1 MTHDLRPED
10 IELGDEVEPVIRSR
24 TPIVAVRMSPDLFAR
39 LGDYATARN
48 LTISDVVRQGVER
61 LLGGET
67 SAATGLVST
76 GGFIPS
82 NTLVAATPPARSSA
96 RTVTRDVADESATDL
111 SLTA

>member
-1 MTHDLRPED
+1 MNDDLRPED
-10 IELGDEVEPVIRSR
+10 IELGDEVEPAIRSR

-48 LTISDVVRQGVER
+48 LTVSDVVRQGVER
-61 LLGGET
+61 LLGGAT

-82 NTLVAATPPARSSA
+82 NTLVAAAPPARSSA
-96 RTVTRDVADESATDL
+96 RTVTRDVIDELVTDL